1 MTHMGRKPE
10 IRISA
15 DEWDRIVQS
24 AAPPTPDDCSIT
36 ADGRRLDT
44 PEKLIAFLDEI
55 AQERH
60 VDDGHDIAL

>member
-1 MTHMGRKPE
+1 MGRKPE

-15 DEWDRIVQS
+15 DEWDRIMQS

-55 AQERH
+55 AEERH